1 MLEDEQYDMDKLY
14 QNQMKVRQL
23 MNLKTKGRFLE
34 ETKIF
39 EKQQNILP
47 SLES

>member
-1 MLEDEQYDMDKLY
+1 MLEEEQYDMDKLY
-14 QNQMKVRQL
+14 QNQMRVRQL

-39 EKQQNILP
+39 
-47 SLES
+47 